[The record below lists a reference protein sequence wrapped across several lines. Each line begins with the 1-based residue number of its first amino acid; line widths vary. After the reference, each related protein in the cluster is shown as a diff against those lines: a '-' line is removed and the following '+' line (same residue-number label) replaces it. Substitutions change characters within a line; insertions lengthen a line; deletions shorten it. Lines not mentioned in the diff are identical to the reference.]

1 MSKPPLKRNEAFT
14 YGDDQERPPLP
25 SGPRPEIWAK
35 HVINPYV
42 SIKGKEVGK
51 ENNKL
56 VLEDV
61 EGGRRRR
68 KTRKDRR
75 RKSRKTRANRK
86 NRKTR
91 NNY

>member
-1 MSKPPLKRNEAFT
+1 MPKTPLKRNEAFA
-14 YGDDQERPPLP
+14 YGDDQKSGDDQESISRILP
-25 SGPRPEIWAK
+25 KDANGVPIGG
-35 HVINPYV
+35 NV
-42 SIKGKEVGK
+42 SKDG
-51 ENNKL
+51 NKI
-56 VLEDV
+56 VLEEI

>member
-42 SIKGKEVGK
+42 SIKGKVVEK
-51 ENNKL
+51 EKKNDEW

-61 EGGRRRR
+61 KGGRRRR
-68 KTRKDRR
+68 KTRKQRR
-75 RKSRKTRANRK
+75 NPRKTRKQRRHKSRKN
-86 NRKTR
+86 
-91 NNY
+91 

>member
-1 MSKPPLKRNEAFT
+1 MPKPPLTRNNAFT
-14 YGDDQERPPLP
+14 FGNDQEPISRILP
-25 SGPRPEIWAK
+25 KDANGVPIGG
-35 HVINPYV
+35 NV
-42 SIKGKEVGK
+42 SKDGNEDDKD
-51 ENNKL
+51 NKI

-68 KTRKDRR
+68 KTRR